1 VLARAGAIVPLG
13 PRLGPGSVDN
23 PAELAVHVFSGA
35 DHEFVLYEDDGETLA
50 YLQGTYCQTPMA
62 QAWQERE
69 MQVTIGP
76 ARGEL
81 SLVPQRRTYRL
92 VVHGLRAPDRVR
104 LAVDGVE
111 RAVDFAYDVE
121 LERLSLGPVTVEPAQ
136 ALALTLEVDAGS
148 LLSRRDRRRETCRKL
163 LRAFALDSQV
173 KHEIDRDLERML
185 EDPSLLMQHAGEL
198 RDAHLAALSSV
209 LNRGAG
215 TAS

>member
-1 VLARAGAIVPLG
+1 
-13 PRLGPGSVDN
+13 
-23 PAELAVHVFSGA
+23 
-35 DHEFVLYEDDGETLA
+35 
-50 YLQGTYCQTPMA
+50 
-62 QAWQERE
+62 

-92 VVHGLRAPDRVR
+92 VVHGLRAPDGVR

-136 ALALTLEVDAGS
+136 ALALTLEVEAGS
-148 LLSRRDRRRETCRKL
+148 LLSRRDRRRDMCRKL

-173 KHEIDRDLERML
+173 KHEIARDLERML
-185 EDPSLLMQHAGEL
+185 EDPARLMHHAADLQET
-198 RDAHLAALSSV
+198 HLAALSAV
-209 LNRGAG
+209 LNRNAED
-215 TAS
+215 AS